1 MFLRLINSKH
11 LEKLVSFL
19 YISVQEFFPYM
30 KSLQPFLQTRAFD
43 FWALLLSTNE
53 VESSRSLLVPK
64 LRAESLLLRAFGVG
78 YIKRI
83 QKMVAIIYDLSVY
96 GYSDVKQRN
105 RFFFAL
111 GNFSLF

>member
-1 MFLRLINSKH
+1 
-11 LEKLVSFL
+11 
-19 YISVQEFFPYM
+19 M

-83 QKMVAIIYDLSVY
+83 QKWSKLFTIYQSMVTATLNSETVFSSHWEIFPCFSAPSEPNPSY
-96 GYSDVKQRN
+96 
-105 RFFFAL
+105 FFQGEL
-111 GNFSLF
+111 CGKGLVQPHL